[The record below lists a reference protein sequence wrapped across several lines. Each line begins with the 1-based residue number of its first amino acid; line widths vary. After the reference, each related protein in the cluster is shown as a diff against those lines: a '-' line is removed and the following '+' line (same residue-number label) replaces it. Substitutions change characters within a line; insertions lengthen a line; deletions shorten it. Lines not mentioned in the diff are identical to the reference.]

1 MLTDRLFSLVQL
13 YFKIAIQNNGWVNKV
28 FLLFEWF
35 FDRFKLVIYW
45 NWESQTNQKGSHIAK
60 DMYVCTYSNCK
71 RSLIFDYELL
81 NSYLFLSH
89 IFKHRVTH
97 KVPNFDS
104 QSAQITLKWRNS
116 HTYEPK
122 FSIPKEIC
130 MSLNWTCN
138 TRHLIVLNGK
148 IKTACP
154 CETTFCNRK

>member
-1 MLTDRLFSLVQL
+1 MVRSTKYFYFLNDSLTDLNDLLKLR
-13 YFKIAIQNNGWVNKV
+13 K
-28 FLLFEWF
+28 FL
-35 FDRFKLVIYW
+35 K
-45 NWESQTNQKGSHIAK
+45 SQTNQKGSHIAK
-60 DMYVCTYSNCK
+60 DIYVCTYSNCK

-130 MSLNWTCN
+130 MSYKLNMQ
-138 TRHLIVLNGK
+138 H
-148 IKTACP
+148 
-154 CETTFCNRK
+154 